1 VPRVKPID
9 HEDRL
14 SIVEHLD
21 ELRSRLVVSAFVF
34 AIAFGLC
41 FWQNNVL
48 LDIAN
53 DPIGQ
58 GRQPITLSPAEAF
71 TTTMTVSAYFA
82 ILLAGPVLLYQLYS
96 FILPAFTPKETR
108 VAKPLLLLVPV
119 LFITGVVFGYF
130 VVIPAALDFLLDFNS
145 DQFQNEI
152 RARDYYSFV
161 SMTLLAMGGL
171 FQIPVGIL
179 AATKLG
185 ITNAKKLRKNRRY
198 AILLIAVVAAALPG
212 VDPVTMLIEMV
223 PLLVLFE
230 LSILLAAAFGRPSA
244 EAEGETDVPDSP
256 GVAPAE
262 GS

>member
-1 VPRVKPID
+1 VPRIKPIE

-21 ELRSRLVVSAFVF
+21 ELRTRLVVCALVF
-34 AIAFGLC
+34 ATAFGVC
-41 FWQNNVL
+41 FWQNDLL

-53 DPIGQ
+53 DPLGQ
-58 GRQPITLSPAEAF
+58 GREPITLSPAEAF

-82 ILLAGPVLLYQLYS
+82 LLIALPVILYQIYA
-96 FILPAFTPKETR
+96 FVLPAFTPGERK
-108 VAKPLLLLVPV
+108 VAFPLLLLIPV
-119 LFITGVVFGYF
+119 LFIAGVTFGYF
-130 VVIPAALDFLLDFNS
+130 IVIPAALEFLLDFNA

-161 SMTLLAMGGL
+161 ALTLISIGAM
-171 FQIPVGIL
+171 FQIPVGVL
-179 AATKLG
+179 ASVRIGLVTPA
-185 ITNAKKLRKNRRY
+185 KLRKNRRY
-198 AILLIAVVAAALPG
+198 AIVIIAAAAMMLPG

-230 LSILLAAAFGRPSA
+230 LSILLASLFGTPSS
-244 EAEGETDVPDSP
+244 EADADVADRLAS
-256 GVAPAE
+256 AE

>member
-1 VPRVKPID
+1 VPRIKPID

-21 ELRSRLVVSAFVF
+21 ELRSRLIVCSLVFVVAL
-34 AIAFGLC
+34 GLC
-41 FWQNNVL
+41 FWQNGVL

-53 DPIGQ
+53 NPLGPSHK
-58 GRQPITLSPAEAF
+58 QPLTLSPAEAF
-71 TTTMTVSAYFA
+71 TTTLTVSAYFA
-82 ILLAGPVLLYQLYS
+82 ILLAAPILLYQLYA
-96 FILPAFTPKETR
+96 FVLPAFTPKEQR
-108 VAKPLLLLVPV
+108 VAKPLLLLVPF
-119 LFITGVVFGYF
+119 LFICGTVFAYF
-130 VVIPAALDFLLDFNS
+130 VVIPAALKFLLNFNS

-152 RARDYYSFV
+152 RARDYYSFIA
-161 SMTLLAMGGL
+161 MTEIAMGAL

-179 AATKLG
+179 ALTKLG
-185 ITNAKKLRKNRRY
+185 ITTPEKLRKNRRY
-198 AILLIAVVAAALPG
+198 AILVIAVIAALLPG

-244 EAEGETDVPDSP
+244 DSEAEVGDRLAS
-256 GVAPAE
+256 AE